1 MTGRGGGGSE
11 RHTVYAEMLGW
22 SAALPISA
30 MWRHIHTHMGEM
42 SGTSPHVGTDGHH
55 HSPPIGPHLARLMT
69 WLHEEGERHRKLFFK
84 KFSSDVE
91 VHKILT
97 ESL

>member
-42 SGTSPHVGTDGHH
+42 SGTSPCGGGGTPPQPPYWA
-55 HSPPIGPHLARLMT
+55 SPGQINDVAPGGG
-69 WLHEEGERHRKLFFK
+69 GEAQEIVFQ
-84 KFSSDVE
+84 
-91 VHKILT
+91 KIFL
-97 ESL
+97 